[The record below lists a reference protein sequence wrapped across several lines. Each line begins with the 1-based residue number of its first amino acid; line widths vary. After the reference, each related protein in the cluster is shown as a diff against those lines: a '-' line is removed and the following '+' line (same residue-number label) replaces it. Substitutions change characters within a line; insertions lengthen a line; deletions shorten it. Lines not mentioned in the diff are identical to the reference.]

1 MAAARGFLLLGTTA
15 LAGAG
20 LLSAPPALAAEARPG
35 GALDV
40 TVTGFVRFFAT
51 GGDLDN
57 ARLDDAV
64 SSGLDFLNDTEVHL
78 VLAGRNDATGLEYG
92 GKVELEADTSATA
105 NADETW
111 LYLRSGWGEVKF
123 GDEDGIADFDGMAVS
138 AASVAAGTGG
148 LDGDVVEI
156 FGGGVRTYDLLGTSD
171 SSKIIYSL
179 KPETGL
185 QLGLS
190 YTPNLDGIDS
200 GSGSGDALAPKGV
213 EAGDVVEAAVGFAA
227 ELGGGAAGK
236 VVLSGLHGDIKDE
249 DEAGGDDFWGVQI
262 GAAVELFG
270 VELGGSYLTEEVGGI
285 EADAVTLGAG
295 VDIGE
300 VGVSINYGRV
310 VDSDG
315 ITDGDNELDKPWTVI
330 LSADVGLLPGLSL
343 AGDVAYFDNDVR
355 GEVVDADDD
364 DGWQGVARLGLAF

>member
-1 MAAARGFLLLGTTA
+1 MAAARRSLLGTTA

-20 LLSAPPALAAEARPG
+20 LLAASPALAAEARPG

-40 TVTGFVRFFAT
+40 TVSGFVRFLAT
-51 GGDLDN
+51 GGDIDN
-57 ARLDDAV
+57 ARLDDTI
-64 SSGLDFLNDTEVHL
+64 STGLDFLNDTEVHA
-78 VLAGRNDATGLEYG
+78 VLGGRNDATGLEYG
-92 GKVELEADTSATA
+92 GKVELEADTSAEA

-111 LYLRSGWGEVKF
+111 LFLRSGWGEVKL

-148 LDGDVVEI
+148 LDGDVVEV
-156 FGGGVRTYDLLGTSD
+156 FGGGVRTYDLVGTSD
-171 SSKIIYSL
+171 ATKVIYSF
-179 KPETGL
+179 KPETGP

-190 YTPNLDGIDS
+190 YTPNLDDIDS
-200 GSGSGDALAPKGV
+200 GSGNGDALALKDV
-213 EAGDVVEAAVGFAA
+213 AAGDVVEAALGFAG
-227 ELGGGAAGK
+227 ELGGGVAGK
-236 VVLSGLHGDIKDE
+236 VVLSGLYGDIKDE
-249 DEAGGDDFWGVQI
+249 DEAGGDDFWGAQL
-262 GAAVELFG
+262 GASVELFG
-270 VELGGSYLTEEVGGI
+270 VELGGSYLTEEVGAV

-295 VDIGE
+295 VEIGE
-300 VGVSINYGRV
+300 VGVSINYGQI

-315 ITDGDNELDKPWTVI
+315 IADGGNELDKPWTVI

-364 DGWQGVARLGLAF
+364 NGWQGVARLGLAF